1 MSKKDDALKL
11 ALDYITQSGFQTGVN
26 EAITAVREALAEQ
39 PAQQQEPSMAY
50 KVKMCPRQ
58 ECASASKCT
67 SFSACSTRAYI
78 KPEQPAQQQVPVPD
92 TLYFAQWTA
101 AKKDLSDYIHVGS
114 LSLAGI
120 EDGEYGTPE
129 IDPFDNT
136 IEALQEKLV
145 TGSDHKKVPLL
156 AYIGA
161 LNSTSP
167 PASKPWAGLT
177 DEEFAAMWMRSNIYG
192 TNREKA
198 IALGRA
204 IEAKLKEKNA

>member
-1 MSKKDDALKL
+1 MSKKCRAYSESRLGLEPSDNRKAFYTGWDA
-11 ALDYITQSGFQTGVN
+11 AL
-26 EAITAVREALAEQ
+26 REALAEQ
-39 PAQQQEPSMAY
+39 PAQQQE
-50 KVKMCPRQ
+50 
-58 ECASASKCT
+58 
-67 SFSACSTRAYI
+67 
-78 KPEQPAQQQVPVPD
+78 PVPD

-114 LSLAGI
+114 LLLAGI
-120 EDGEYGTPE
+120 EDGEYGTSE

-156 AYIGA
+156 AYIGE

-167 PASKPWAGLT
+167 PASKPWVGLT
-177 DEEFAAMWMRSNIYG
+177 DEEFAAMWMQSNIYG